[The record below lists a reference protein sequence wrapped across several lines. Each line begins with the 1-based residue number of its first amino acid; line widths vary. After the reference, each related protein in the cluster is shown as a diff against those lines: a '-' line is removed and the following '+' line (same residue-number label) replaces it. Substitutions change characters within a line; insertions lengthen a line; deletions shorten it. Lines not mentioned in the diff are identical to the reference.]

1 MNEVDINILR
11 DSGVGQDD
19 LLAELQ
25 AIKQN
30 TSETTINA
38 GDIELHVDGLEALQ
52 ALTNDKLDH
61 LSSDLDSILSKNTD
75 LEVLLTNIDADTND
89 IKTSVQLLDNAV
101 AGNELQCDIVSSA
114 LPSGA
119 STEAKQDDGITHL
132 ATIAGD
138 TTSIDGKI
146 TAIETLVTQLD
157 VVADA
162 CLVKHTNN
170 ETLLTQ
176 LDVVADAS
184 LAKLT
189 EFAEVV
195 EEILDDLTVSVGVG
209 FSAEYHKGIGMY
221 AVRQDTQANFG
232 DDGDYV
238 PLGID
243 SNGDLRVKLDDVSNA
258 VLDEIQ
264 TNGDNIQTKLDTLET
279 SANAIQSAVEGTL
292 TVGSHAVTNVGTFA
306 VQAACSGTV
315 TANLSATDNAVLDEI
330 QTNGDNIQTK
340 LDTLETS
347 ANAIQSAVEGTL
359 TVGSHAVTNDGTF
372 AVQAACSGT
381 VTANLSAT
389 DNAVLDEIQTNGDN
403 IQTKL
408 DTLETSANAIQS
420 AVEGTL
426 TVGSH
431 AVTNDGTF
439 AVQAACSGTITA
451 NLSATDNA
459 VLDEIQTNGD
469 NIQTKLD
476 TLETSANAIQSAV
489 EGTLTVGS
497 HAVTNDGTFAVQAA
511 CSGTVTA
518 NLSATD
524 NAVLD
529 EIQTN
534 GDNIQ
539 TKLDTID
546 SQIDLL
552 EVNNTIKDV
561 EWLDNESISDQS
573 LSSVLDT
580 EGYQNVFI
588 YGENGG
594 SVSANDLKIF
604 GSNES
609 TGTYYSVGQLALV
622 TSDSGRY
629 LLREDTPLA
638 DMPTPRFLK
647 VFNATGSIKTI
658 TKLRAVMSHKLRYI

>member
-195 EEILDDLTVSVGVG
+195 EEILDDLTVSVGNG

-243 SNGDLRVKLDDVSNA
+243 SNGDLRVKLDDAS
-258 VLDEIQ
+258 
-264 TNGDNIQTKLDTLET
+264 K
-279 SANAIQSAVEGTL
+279 
-292 TVGSHAVTNVGTFA
+292 
-306 VQAACSGTV
+306 
-315 TANLSATDNAVLDEI
+315 
-330 QTNGDNIQTK
+330 
-340 LDTLETS
+340 
-347 ANAIQSAVEGTL
+347 
-359 TVGSHAVTNDGTF
+359 
-372 AVQAACSGT
+372 
-381 VTANLSAT
+381 
-389 DNAVLDEIQTNGDN
+389 
-403 IQTKL
+403 
-408 DTLETSANAIQS
+408 
-420 AVEGTL
+420 
-426 TVGSH
+426 
-431 AVTNDGTF
+431 
-439 AVQAACSGTITA
+439 
-451 NLSATDNA
+451 
-459 VLDEIQTNGD
+459 
-469 NIQTKLD
+469 
-476 TLETSANAIQSAV
+476 
-489 EGTLTVGS
+489 
-497 HAVTNDGTFAVQAA
+497 
-511 CSGTVTA
+511 
-518 NLSATD
+518 
-524 NAVLD
+524 
-529 EIQTN
+529 
-534 GDNIQ
+534 
-539 TKLDTID
+539 
-546 SQIDLL
+546 
-552 EVNNTIKDV
+552 
-561 EWLDNESISDQS
+561 
-573 LSSVLDT
+573 SVLDDAEVHLGSIDGKIT
-580 EGYQNVFI
+580 ACNTGAVTVSSSALPSGAATSALQA
-588 YGENGG
+588 GG
-594 SVSANDLKIF
+594 LPSAL
-604 GSNES
+604 S
-609 TGTYYSVGQLALV
+609 
-622 TSDSGRY
+622 SDN
-629 LLREDTPLA
+629 
-638 DMPTPRFLK
+638 LK
-647 VFNATGSIKTI
+647 VSLKETIDLPITNGPLTNLDAAINSNRVDVNIAAGNISGFATSALQAGGLPSALSSDNLKVSLKETI
-658 TKLRAVMSHKLRYI
+658 DLPITNGPLTNLDAAINSNRVDVNIAAGNISGFATATLQGAGLPSALSSDNLKVSLKETIDLPITNGPLTNLDAAINSARVDVNIAAGNISGFATSALQAGGLPSALSSDNLKVSLKETIDCWCY